1 MSRIFIDRPIFAWVL
16 AIIVMLAGVGAI
28 LSLPIAQYPDV
39 APPQVSIRAT
49 FPGANAQTLQ
59 NSVTQ
64 VIEQQ
69 LTGIDGLLYF
79 QSSSSSRGS
88 VTITATFNKGTDPD
102 IAQVQVQNQ
111 VQQSLSR
118 LPQQVQQQGLVVRK
132 SNPDFLLIVG
142 VYDVTDK
149 LTNQDVS
156 DYLVSNLQDPLGRI
170 QGVGDTNVFGS
181 QYAMRVWLDPEKLNS
196 YQLMPGDVVTA
207 ITNQNTEVA
216 AGEIGGQPMPSTQM
230 LNAIVTAQ
238 SRLQTPAE
246 FANIILKTQSSG
258 ATVRLA
264 DVARIELGA
273 ESYNAFSRVNRHPGA
288 GIAVLLAPGADALK
302 TAELVKAQVAAAA
315 KGFPPGLEYAFANDT
330 TDFIKLSIE
339 EVVKTLIEA
348 IILVVIVMFVFLQS
362 WRATLVPAIAVPV
375 VLLGTFAVFYVAG
388 FSINTLTLFGLV
400 LAIGL
405 LVDDAIVVVENVER
419 LMDENPGMTP
429 REATIESMKEI
440 TVALVAIALVLSA
453 VFMPM
458 AFFGGSTGVIY
469 RQFSLTI
476 VSAMVLS
483 VLVAVILSPAL
494 TATLLK
500 QSHDENGD
508 PIEQS
513 WLGRKFPKVAHF
525 LERARDKFNDTFDR
539 GVARYVAGVRRVIDR
554 KWIFLLVYA
563 ATVALLAI
571 LFLRLPTGFL
581 PTEDQGSALVQ
592 FQLPAGA
599 TRARTE
605 EVQHRVEDYLAGSEG
620 KNVRTM
626 FTVSGGGGGGVSGQ
640 NTGQGFVN
648 LTPWDDRK
656 GKENTA
662 DAIVARASAAFRG
675 LRDARVFA
683 LVPPAIRGL
692 GQSNGFTMEL
702 QNTSGMTAEKFND
715 ARDRLLA
722 LANADPALTAVRLT
736 ELPDVG
742 TLKVDVDQQKLAAF
756 GLSQADVNTTLSTA
770 WGGRYV
776 NDFVDRGRVKRVF
789 VQGDAPYR
797 AAPTDLN
804 QWFVRGSS
812 GQMVP
817 FSAFARIGWSQA
829 PVILS
834 RFNGVPSFEF
844 QGSAAAGKSSGDAM
858 TRIQE
863 LAGQIPGTS
872 VSWAGLSY
880 QERLSSGQA
889 PLLYGLSILVVFLC
903 LAALYESWSIP
914 FAVLLIIP
922 LGLVGAILFTTLRG
936 LINDVYLQI
945 GLLTTM
951 GLAAKN
957 AILMIEFAEQE
968 EKKGKRVIDAAL
980 SAARIRLRPIIMTSL
995 AFIFGVLPLAI
1006 STGAGANSRIAIG
1019 TSVIGGMLTAT
1030 VLAIFYIPLFF
1041 VLVRRGFRDGLKGL
1055 RRGADP
1061 SPDEGED
1068 GSGGDDGHG
1077 GGGAPGGERP
1087 PQLPRPIDHPALPAP
1102 EPAR

>member
-1 MSRIFIDRPIFAWVL
+1 
-16 AIIVMLAGVGAI
+16 
-28 LSLPIAQYPDV
+28 
-39 APPQVSIRAT
+39 
-49 FPGANAQTLQ
+49 
-59 NSVTQ
+59 
-64 VIEQQ
+64 
-69 LTGIDGLLYF
+69 
-79 QSSSSSRGS
+79 
-88 VTITATFNKGTDPD
+88 
-102 IAQVQVQNQ
+102 
-111 VQQSLSR
+111 
-118 LPQQVQQQGLVVRK
+118 
-132 SNPDFLLIVG
+132 
-142 VYDVTDK
+142 
-149 LTNQDVS
+149 
-156 DYLVSNLQDPLGRI
+156 
-170 QGVGDTNVFGS
+170 
-181 QYAMRVWLDPEKLNS
+181 
-196 YQLMPGDVVTA
+196 
-207 ITNQNTEVA
+207 
-216 AGEIGGQPMPSTQM
+216 
-230 LNAIVTAQ
+230 
-238 SRLQTPAE
+238 
-246 FANIILKTQSSG
+246 
-258 ATVRLA
+258 
-264 DVARIELGA
+264 
-273 ESYNAFSRVNRHPGA
+273 
-288 GIAVLLAPGADALK
+288 
-302 TAELVKAQVAAAA
+302 
-315 KGFPPGLEYAFANDT
+315 
-330 TDFIKLSIE
+330 
-339 EVVKTLIEA
+339 
-348 IILVVIVMFVFLQS
+348 
-362 WRATLVPAIAVPV
+362 
-375 VLLGTFAVFYVAG
+375 
-388 FSINTLTLFGLV
+388 
-400 LAIGL
+400 
-405 LVDDAIVVVENVER
+405 
-419 LMDENPGMTP
+419 
-429 REATIESMKEI
+429 
-440 TVALVAIALVLSA
+440 
-453 VFMPM
+453 
-458 AFFGGSTGVIY
+458 
-469 RQFSLTI
+469 
-476 VSAMVLS
+476 
-483 VLVAVILSPAL
+483 
-494 TATLLK
+494 
-500 QSHDENGD
+500 
-508 PIEQS
+508 
-513 WLGRKFPKVAHF
+513 
-525 LERARDKFNDTFDR
+525 
-539 GVARYVAGVRRVIDR
+539 
-554 KWIFLLVYA
+554 
-563 ATVALLAI
+563 
-571 LFLRLPTGFL
+571 
-581 PTEDQGSALVQ
+581 VQ

-715 ARDRLLA
+715 AKDRLLA